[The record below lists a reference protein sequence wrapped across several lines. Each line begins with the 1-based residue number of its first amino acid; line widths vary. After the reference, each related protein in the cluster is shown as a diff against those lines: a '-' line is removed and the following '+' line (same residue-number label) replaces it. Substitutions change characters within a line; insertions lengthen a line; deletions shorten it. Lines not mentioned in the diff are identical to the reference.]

1 MTIQTWNIT
10 FVGDYFSLVTTVEV
24 EPEDTPEID
33 PKDFDALEEVAIDL
47 AKNILSHHYGWDMEK
62 VATVE
67 ITGVRDTWL

>member
-1 MTIQTWNIT
+1 MSIQTWNVT
-10 FVGDYFSLVTTVEV
+10 FVGDHFYLVTTVEV
-24 EPEDTPEID
+24 ETEDSPEID
-33 PKDFDALEEVAIDL
+33 PKDFDALEGVAIDL